1 MSNIPPTFPDA
12 PQSQRPADPP
22 NSIGIFYGS
31 TTGATEHAATIIR
44 DLLGPLVSQCEN
56 VYKANPD
63 DLQNHDLL
71 LLGISTWN
79 IGDMQD
85 DWFDFLPRIEHLD
98 LTATTVALFG
108 LGDAYGYPYTFLD
121 AMGKLWESIQH
132 LGSPKLVGTWPTEGY
147 EFDESMAIHDN
158 DHFIG
163 LGLDY
168 DNQPELT
175 DERIANWITKV
186 RQETGLTEISDCAR
200 DLAS

>member
-1 MSNIPPTFPDA
+1 MSNVPPTFPGD
-12 PQSQRPADPP
+12 PQSQRTTDSP

-31 TTGATEHAATIIR
+31 TTGSTEHAATIIR
-44 DLLGPLVSQCEN
+44 DLMGPLVTQCEN

-132 LGSPKLVGTWPTEGY
+132 LGSPELVGTWPTQGY
-147 EFDESMAIHDN
+147 EFDESMALHDN

-186 RQETGLTEISDCAR
+186 RLETGLTEISDCAR

>member
-1 MSNIPPTFPDA
+1 MPNVPPTFSGV
-12 PQSQRPADPP
+12 PQSQRTKNAP

-31 TTGATEHAATIIR
+31 TTGATQHAATIIR
-44 DLLGPLVSQCEN
+44 NLLGPLVTQCEN
-56 VYKANPD
+56 VHKANPE

-71 LLGISTWN
+71 LLGISTWT

-85 DWFDFLPRIEHLD
+85 DWCDFLPQSEHLD

-132 LGSPKLVGTWPTEGY
+132 LGSPKLVGIWPTEGY

-186 RQETGLTEISDCAR
+186 RLETGLTESSACER
-200 DLAS
+200 NLAS

>member
-12 PQSQRPADPP
+12 PQSQRPTDSP

-132 LGSPKLVGTWPTEGY
+132 LGSPKLVGTWPTAGY
-147 EFDESMAIHDN
+147 EFDESMASHDN

>member
-1 MSNIPPTFPDA
+1 MSNVPPTFPDTS
-12 PQSQRPADPP
+12 QSEQAKGSP

-44 DLLGPLVSQCEN
+44 DLLGSLVTQCEN

-121 AMGKLWESIQH
+121 AMGKLWESIHH

-147 EFDESMAIHDN
+147 EFDESMALHDN

-163 LGLDY
+163 LGLDN
-168 DNQPELT
+168 DNHPELT
-175 DERIANWITKV
+175 DERIANWVTKV
-186 RQETGLTEISDCAR
+186 RLETGLAASTSHTR
-200 DLAS
+200 NLAS